1 MAMRKQRPESK
12 TRRNGFSGVDIE
24 TFRSNQSRFPA
35 RELKKYNGKYVAW
48 SPDGTH
54 IIASDKDPE
63 RLCRK
68 LVKRGFKPGEVLV
81 DTVVFP
87 AKVGLGGASLFGE
100 NGK

>member
-1 MAMRKQRPESK
+1 MRKHRHESK
-12 TRRNGFSGVDIE
+12 TRRNGASGVDIE
-24 TFRSNQSRFPA
+24 TFRSNQSRLPA
-35 RELKKYNGKYVAW
+35 QELKKYNGKYVAW